1 MINRDEYV
9 QKLKAQIDA
18 WNAEAGRWE
27 ERMRKAQAGMKA
39 EYERQMQ
46 NFRSKSDQAMAELR
60 RLQAASADAWT
71 EMMRGAKG
79 RLISKVGAEGVYTV
93 GVLPCAE
100 WPNGFGL
107 ALKIEDGDDHR
118 ARPTVVIEALRQL
131 GVLKDDSLE
140 AVSRYAFFPVK
151 NRRGDVVGEVT
162 ASFEL
167 NMVGSE

>member
-71 EMMRGAKG
+71 EMMRGAEASMKTMQEAFE
-79 RLISKVGAEGVYTV
+79 K
-93 GVLPCAE
+93 
-100 WPNGFGL
+100 
-107 ALKIEDGDDHR
+107 
-118 ARPTVVIEALRQL
+118 ARRSY
-131 GVLKDDSLE
+131 D
-140 AVSRYAFFPVK
+140 K
-151 NRRGDVVGEVT
+151 NKQ
-162 ASFEL
+162 
-167 NMVGSE
+167 